1 MERKLL
7 SQTKGKSTWG
17 LAGGKRQRDAQRM
30 KEGERKRK
38 MSVICTN
45 CGTENKDGAKFCVSC
60 GSGLSGRG
68 AAQGGAFRGGAAPAG
83 YQNTASANPGAVYAV
98 PDQDRD
104 QVMGLGAWLLV
115 FLLMI
120 IPIVNII
127 CLIVWAVSGKTNR
140 NKQNMARAAIIWMVI
155 GIVLAMLLG
164 AVVTPF
170 IMDAVSN
177 AVAVNAGLSTEELQ
191 QLTEA
196 MEQLQNMD
204 LSQEQLE
211 EMGLTPEQIE
221 ELEEGM

>member
-1 MERKLL
+1 M
-7 SQTKGKSTWG
+7 
-17 LAGGKRQRDAQRM
+17 
-30 KEGERKRK
+30 
-38 MSVICTN
+38 
-45 CGTENKDGAKFCVSC
+45 
-60 GSGLSGRG
+60 
-68 AAQGGAFRGGAAPAG
+68 
-83 YQNTASANPGAVYAV
+83 YAV